1 MALFESLINDAGKGE
16 KKAAG
21 FAVTMVHYTKLIPSE
36 NNNYSMESIKELAQ
50 MIVLAGG
57 V

>member
-1 MALFESLINDAGKGE
+1 MALFENLIKDAGKGE

-36 NNNYSMESIKELAQ
+36 NNNYSMAVSYTHLTLPTKA
-50 MIVLAGG
+50 
-57 V
+57 